1 MSYRSCRE
9 EDDSR
14 DDPDYHLPQ
23 DNKNE
28 EGESDDDVDFDMEGK
43 VKRLDI
49 APFCRVSLS
58 RMAEIPVGINTRVHN
73 PPPFL

>member
-1 MSYRSCRE
+1 MFFRYCRE

-43 VKRLDI
+43 VKKSVV
-49 APFCRVSLS
+49 APFCRVSLP
-58 RMAEIPVGINTRVHN
+58 RIGEIPVSINTRGH
-73 PPPFL
+73 